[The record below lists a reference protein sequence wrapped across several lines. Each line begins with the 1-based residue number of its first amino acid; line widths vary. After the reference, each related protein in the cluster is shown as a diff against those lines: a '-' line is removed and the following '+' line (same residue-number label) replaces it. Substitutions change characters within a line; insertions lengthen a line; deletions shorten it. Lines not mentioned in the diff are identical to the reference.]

1 MVGELLRSVTES
13 EAEAE
18 KIIAEAK
25 DQALAIKNG
34 AKDDIKAKETE
45 EKVAFASEADKRRD
59 AVKDEEE
66 RKDKEYTLKITEEL
80 DSIAKAA
87 ASKEESIIAELSKR
101 VYAL

>member
-18 KIIAEAK
+18 KIIADAK

-34 AKDDIKAKETE
+34 VKDDIKAKETE
-45 EKVAFASEADKRRD
+45 EAVAFASMADKRKE

-80 DSIAKAA
+80 EVLARAA
-87 ASKEESIIAELSKR
+87 ASKEEGIVAELSKR

>member
-45 EKVAFASEADKRRD
+45 EKVTFASEADKRRD